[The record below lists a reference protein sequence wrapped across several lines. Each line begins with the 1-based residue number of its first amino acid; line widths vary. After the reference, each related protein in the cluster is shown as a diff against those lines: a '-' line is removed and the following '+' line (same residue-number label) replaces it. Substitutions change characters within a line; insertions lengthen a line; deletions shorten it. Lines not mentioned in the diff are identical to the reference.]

1 MSVKIGGDD
10 RVRAYRLVQRKWALG
25 AFAAALLA
33 GTAPAYAADAVK
45 PRADQADVGKAATEK
60 ADKEASGAQVQDV
73 VVTARKRKER
83 SQEVPIA
90 MTVIGKQQLQDHQ
103 ISNVRQLF
111 QEVPTLQVIIPNS
124 RNASLNIRGIGSSLA
139 NDGLT
144 SPVGVFVDGVYYAR
158 PGAATFDLIDL
169 ERVEVLRGPQGTLFG
184 KNTIAGALNISTLAP
199 SFTPST
205 TAEASIGSYFYK
217 QFRGTTTGPI
227 GDQWAYRASASW
239 TRRDG
244 FLTNVR
250 TGQDLNDY
258 KDISL
263 RAQAYYVPNT
273 DFNFRLIA
281 DYDKQHINCCNST
294 GIKDIISTTSSGTPF
309 PNGFAQRAA
318 KLGYKP
324 TFGATSNE
332 TDIDS
337 PQNIVTHQQGISG
350 TANWNIWDGYT
361 LSSITAYRQW
371 AFDPNNDFDFIG
383 LPVLTN
389 NDTNSHQEQF
399 SQEVRLSSPGGR
411 KFEYVLGLYYFWEL
425 IQSTNDTT
433 LGSSAW
439 GWISQGSTALASA
452 GKTLGDAALTGLTQL
467 QHAEPKTSS
476 YAGYG
481 QGTYHVTDAL
491 DVTAGLRYTYEKKSV
506 NLVQYNVL
514 PAVPSSLTALTPILR
529 LIQNSVLTSGT
540 FSQDYSEGNP
550 SGTVSAAY
558 KFTPNVLGYA
568 SYSRG
573 YQSGGVNVGLVA
585 KGLSQTVD
593 PETANAYELGVKSEW
608 FKKRLQVNLAAYLQ
622 DINDY
627 QATTVVNTATSSN
640 SYIANV
646 GKVTSKGL
654 ELDAKALPF
663 KNLLLTASG
672 AYTDAILD
680 SYTNAPCP
688 PETLASSC
696 DLSGTQAPGSSKWA
710 AYTSATYSHKLDD
723 WGPREL
729 IGYVSADYSY
739 RSQFQNGANSTYQW
753 APGYGI
759 ADLTLGVRFDDK
771 SWDLS
776 VWGHNLFDKVYYT
789 AIGSLAFN
797 VGATTGFRGDP
808 RMIGLTLR
816 HTF

>member
-1 MSVKIGGDD
+1 MSVRDGAGLQKPVLRFIG
-10 RVRAYRLVQRKWALG
+10 QKWVLG
-25 AFAAALLA
+25 AVAGALLA
-33 GTAPAYAADAVK
+33 GAAPARAADAVS
-45 PRADQADVGKAATEK
+45 PAPVAQAAEGGKETAL
-60 ADKEASGAQVQDV
+60 ASDTQVQDV

-83 SQEVPIA
+83 SQDVPIA
-90 MTVIGKQQLQDHQ
+90 MTVVGKQQLQDHQ

-158 PGAATFDLIDL
+158 PGAATFDLVDMDRI
-169 ERVEVLRGPQGTLFG
+169 EVLRGPQGTLFG
-184 KNTIAGALNISTLAP
+184 KNTIAGALNISTLLP
-199 SFTPST
+199 SFTPET
-205 TAEASIGSYFYK
+205 TAEASIGNYFYK
-217 QFRGTTTGPI
+217 QFKGTTTGPVSK
-227 GDQWAYRASASW
+227 DLAYRVSASW

-244 FLTNVR
+244 FLTNTR
-250 TGQDLNDY
+250 TGQNLNDY
-258 KDISL
+258 KDLSL
-263 RAQAYYVPNT
+263 RGQIYYVPSDN
-273 DFNFRLIA
+273 FNFRLIA
-281 DYDKQHINCCNST
+281 DYDKQTLNCCNST
-294 GIKDIISTTSSGTPF
+294 GIKDVIPTTSSGAAF
-309 PNGFAQRAA
+309 PNGFLQRAA
-318 KLGYKP
+318 KLGYTPK
-324 TFGATSNE
+324 FGARSNE

-337 PQNIVTHQQGISG
+337 PQNIVTHQQGISA
-350 TANWNIWDGYT
+350 TANWNLWDGYT
-361 LSSITAYRQW
+361 LSSISAYRQW

-411 KFEYVLGLYYFWEL
+411 RFEYVLGLYYFWEL

-439 GWISQGSTALASA
+439 GWISQGAPALAA
-452 GKTLGDAALTGLTQL
+452 VGPVLGNAALTGLTQL
-467 QHAEPKTSS
+467 QHAEPKTNS
-476 YAGYG
+476 YAGYA
-481 QGTYHVTDAL
+481 QGTYHATDAL

-506 NLVQYNVL
+506 NLVQYNVN
-514 PAVPSSLTALTPILR
+514 PAVPAALTGATPVLR
-529 LIQNSVLTSGT
+529 LIQSGVLPGGS
-540 FSQDYSEGNP
+540 FSQKYSEGNP
-550 SGTVSAAY
+550 SGTLSVGY
-558 KFTPNVLGYA
+558 KFNPNVLGYA

-585 KGLSQTVD
+585 TGLTQTVD
-593 PETANAYELGVKSEW
+593 PETANSYEVGLKSEW
-608 FKKRLQVNLAAYLQ
+608 FNRRLQVNLAAYLE

-627 QATTVVNTATSSN
+627 QANSVVNTATTSTSFI
-640 SYIANV
+640 SNV
-646 GKVTSKGL
+646 GKVQTKGL

-663 KNLLLTASG
+663 KDLLLTASA
-672 AYTDAILD
+672 AYTDAILKNYKD
-680 SYTNAPCP
+680 APCP

-696 DLSGTQAPGSSKWA
+696 NLSGTQAPGSSKWA
-710 AYTSATYSHKLDD
+710 AYTSATYSHALDD

-729 IGYVSADYSY
+729 IGYVSADYSF
-739 RSQFQNGANSTYQW
+739 RSRFQNGPNSAYQW
-753 APGYGI
+753 APSYGI

-776 VWGHNLFDKVYYT
+776 IWGHNLFDKVYYT

-797 VGATTGFRGDP
+797 VGATTAFRGDP
-808 RMIGLTLR
+808 RMVGLTLR